1 MKDMSKV
8 DRLSAGVVVVL
19 AIAAWI
25 VVAPAIITSRVDL
38 WWKVLGITFMVLTG
52 IVFAIRVWLGVNPY
66 HHPKARF
73 RHH

>member
-1 MKDMSKV
+1 MNDMSKV
-8 DRLSAGVVVVL
+8 DRLAAGVVVVL

-38 WWKVLGITFMVLTG
+38 WLKVVGIAFMVLTG
-52 IVFAIRVWLGVNPY
+52 IVFAIRVWLGVHPY
-66 HHPKARF
+66 YHPKARF